1 MSGSMGDMGNLLKQA
16 QQMQQELDRIQAELK
31 EAELV
36 GRSPDGS
43 VTVTMTGHLQVL
55 KVDISPDLV
64 REGETAKLEAAV
76 LAALRDAATKVEA
89 LRQKN
94 MSSVTGGMNL
104 PGLF

>member
-16 QQMQQELDRIQAELK
+16 QQMQQEIDRIRTELK
-31 EAELV
+31 QATLE
-36 GRSPDGS
+36 GRAPDGS
-43 VTVTMTGHLQVL
+43 VTVTMSGELHVQ
-55 KVDISPDLV
+55 KVEISPELIASGDAANV
-64 REGETAKLEAAV
+64 EGAV